1 MQNGVDH
8 FLANNGSK
16 QLFLTTRDKE
26 VQEFLDDLHKQHP
39 KIYTEKER
47 DVDKVNIIR
56 ANHKQKV
63 IDDHVRKRK
72 LKIEKALRKL
82 QSNHDFRY
90 RTNEQI
96 QSLVPQWEKPKVS
109 KAAKGNFEWIE
120 HHDHVKREE
129 EEAKV
134 RSCYRKQRIDTGLK
148 QLGKVEEAAL
158 QEAIHEG
165 FYEAHFGDAS

>member
-8 FLANNGSK
+8 FLAKDGSK
-16 QLFLTTRDKE
+16 QLFLTTREKE

-63 IDDHVRKRK
+63 IDDYVRKRK

-82 QSNHDFRY
+82 
-90 RTNEQI
+90 
-96 QSLVPQWEKPKVS
+96 
-109 KAAKGNFEWIE
+109 
-120 HHDHVKREE
+120 
-129 EEAKV
+129 
-134 RSCYRKQRIDTGLK
+134 
-148 QLGKVEEAAL
+148 
-158 QEAIHEG
+158 
-165 FYEAHFGDAS
+165 

>member
-16 QLFLTTRDKE
+16 QLFLTTREKE

-47 DVDKVNIIR
+47 DVDKINIIR
-56 ANHKQKV
+56 SNHKQKV
-63 IDDHVRKRK
+63 IDDYARKRK
-72 LKIEKALRKL
+72 LKVDKALRKL

-109 KAAKGNFEWIE
+109 KTVKGDLKWIE
-120 HHDHVKREE
+120 HEEHEEREAEQVKM
-129 EEAKV
+129 
-134 RSCYRKQRIDTGLK
+134 RSIYRKQRIATGLEEV
-148 QLGKVEEAAL
+148 GKVEEAAL
-158 QEAIHEG
+158 
-165 FYEAHFGDAS
+165 